1 MEIYYS
7 KNLLR
12 YILMKK
18 YVNGVTLQLEGYNT
32 TSRYLILSTA
42 NFSNSNTLTFLVVGQ
57 WVTIGNLY

>member
-1 MEIYYS
+1 
-7 KNLLR
+7 
-12 YILMKK
+12 MKK

-32 TSRYLILSTA
+32 TSRYLILSNA